1 MGLID
6 VIRNWPCL
14 KDPPRQG
21 DEIEAESR
29 ARSAVS
35 GSPASGY
42 RAEAPVLEESNGSGG
57 QVIGTEQ
64 INTLPLDGHKPMRI
78 GFLHSVMRKDEK
90 LLLEAF
96 AQIPGVEVVP
106 IDDRDLTFRLPFGP
120 CEVDLVLIDISLPGR
135 NGIWL
140 VNALREIKPRLPC
153 LVLSGYASK
162 HYVEQA
168 MDAGA
173 RGYVLKEDVPGILEG
188 IRLALTGG
196 VYISEALRGT

>member
-1 MGLID
+1 MTSI
-6 VIRNWPCL
+6 
-14 KDPPRQG
+14 
-21 DEIEAESR
+21 
-29 ARSAVS
+29 
-35 GSPASGY
+35 
-42 RAEAPVLEESNGSGG
+42 
-57 QVIGTEQ
+57 
-64 INTLPLDGHKPMRI
+64 
-78 GFLHSVMRKDEK
+78 
-90 LLLEAF
+90 LLVEDHRTF
-96 AQIPGVEVVP
+96 AQSLESMLRGRGQYEVQMAGTAEHALEWLQ
-106 IDDRDLTFRLPFGP
+106 D